1 MTPRIDSLMTRH
13 IPDRTQF
20 HSGEGAMLPDLMRWL
35 IGTGRVRERT
45 RVALEVPVH
54 GRRVDVATM
63 TSRGVTSA
71 FELKIGSFQRA
82 LEQAAYNRSTFHR
95 SWVVTANMP
104 KEAGLGWA
112 RRLGVGVIVIK
123 EDRVVPV
130 LRPAPTKAHPAATR
144 RLVGTIAERS
154 ELV

>member
-13 IPDRTQF
+13 IPDLDKF
-20 HSGEGAMLPDLMRWL
+20 DSGEGAMFPNLMRWL

-45 RVALEVPVH
+45 HVALEVPLH

-63 TSRGVTSA
+63 TARGVTSA
-71 FELKIGSFQRA
+71 FELKIGSLQRA

-104 KEAGLGWA
+104 KETGLDWA
-112 RRLGVGVIVIK
+112 RQLGVGVIVIK
-123 EDRVVPV
+123 EDRVLPV
-130 LRPAPTKAHPAATR
+130 LHPAPSKANPAAAS
-144 RLVGTIAERS
+144 RLVYSIAQRS
-154 ELV
+154 ELA